1 MKKFTLLLALMAIL
15 PAMFATPFSELTITI
30 NENAGFYAV
39 IDGRQYDS
47 RGGSVY
53 ISNLSHGNHSL
64 EVVKSSLTLNGTMYD
79 YLYRGSVN
87 ILPNKRI
94 FATIDRFGT
103 FVILRTENLH
113 ENNGHGNGY
122 GHHGGPGN
130 GYGNNGYYSDNNGY
144 YGSGSY
150 GCSGSNGYFTGNSY
164 NTGGYGC
171 YGMSPESF
179 SMLLASMRRESFDDT
194 RVHMALSAV
203 SRGVTSAQLRELM
216 LMLTFDSN
224 RLRLAKGAYNFVIDK
239 NNIFLINDAFTFNS
253 NADEFYRYIGAW

>member
-1 MKKFTLLLALMAIL
+1 MKKCTLLLALMAIM
-15 PAMFATPFSELTITI
+15 PALFATPYSELTITI

-47 RGGSVY
+47 RGGSVL
-53 ISNLSHGNHSL
+53 ISNLNHGNHRL
-64 EVVKSSLTLNGTMYD
+64 EVVKSALTLGGTVYD

-94 FATIDRFGT
+94 FATIDRFGA
-103 FVILRTENLH
+103 FVILRTENMH

-122 GHHGGPGN
+122 GHNGGSGYGYGN
-130 GYGNNGYYSDNNGY
+130 NDYYGGNNGYYGTGSYGSGGGNGY
-144 YGSGSY
+144 YTSGS
-150 GCSGSNGYFTGNSY
+150 F
-164 NTGGYGC
+164 NTGGYGY

-203 SRGVTSAQLRELM
+203 SRGVTSAQLRDLM

-224 RLRLAKGAYNFVIDK
+224 RLKLAKGAYSFVVDK
-239 NNIFLINDAFTFNS
+239 NNIFFINDAFTFNS
-253 NADEFYRYIGAW
+253 NADEFYRYIGTW

>member
-1 MKKFTLLLALMAIL
+1 MKKFTLLLALMAIM

-47 RGGSVY
+47 RGGSVF

-122 GHHGGPGN
+122 GHHDGPGN

-150 GCSGSNGYFTGNSY
+150 GCSGNDGYYAGVSY
-164 NTGGYGC
+164 NTGGYGG

-203 SRGVTSAQLRELM
+203 SRGVTSAQLREMM

-224 RLRLAKGAYNFVIDK
+224 RLRLAKGAFNFVVDK